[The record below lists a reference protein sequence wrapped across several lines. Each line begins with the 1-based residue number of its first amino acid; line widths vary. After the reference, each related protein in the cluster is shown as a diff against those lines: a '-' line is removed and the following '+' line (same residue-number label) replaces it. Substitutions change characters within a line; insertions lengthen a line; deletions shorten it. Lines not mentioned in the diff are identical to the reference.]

1 VKNKSST
8 MQGPMI
14 HLSPHDQ
21 TASIDGPGTFNGL
34 EQPKDPRQ
42 KPRPLFL
49 SWLQKATLDGK
60 TNEVFVVGGV
70 IARSDNP
77 DGSHDSA
84 KCDHILATLVDVAPT
99 TQPTHSPA
107 TKQGESTAY
116 ADADFLKNKQIQMLS
131 LRVDDVPASP
141 TTRPEAQVQSV
152 LTDAGGNLLH
162 QYNLLSRRIDY
173 DVPSKRLT
181 VPGPGRILAL
191 EQSPRNAAPS
201 ADAGSSFGG
210 HGATAIQW
218 QKRFIYD
225 DSAHTAVIDGAVKMV
240 HRTDGP
246 KPDQVTLENAD
257 IVQAEFEGASQTASP
272 NAGDLDEAPDR
283 RLKSLT
289 ATGAMTVITT
299 DKTIY
304 CGEFDF
310 DPVEQIL
317 TCRGGKLGKVTV
329 VDDKNLDGGTCAH
342 AVFNMKTNELKKM
355 TDVTGQSR

>member
-1 VKNKSST
+1 
-8 MQGPMI
+8 
-14 HLSPHDQ
+14 
-21 TASIDGPGTFNGL
+21 
-34 EQPKDPRQ
+34 
-42 KPRPLFL
+42 
-49 SWLQKATLDGK
+49 
-60 TNEVFVVGGV
+60 
-70 IARSDNP
+70 
-77 DGSHDSA
+77 
-84 KCDHILATLVDVAPT
+84 
-99 TQPTHSPA
+99 
-107 TKQGESTAY
+107 
-116 ADADFLKNKQIQMLS
+116 
-131 LRVDDVPASP
+131 
-141 TTRPEAQVQSV
+141 VQSV

-162 QYNLLSRRIDY
+162 QYNLLSQRIDY

-181 VPGPGRILAL
+181 VPGAGRILAL

-329 VDDKNLDGGTCAH
+329 VDDKNLDGGTCAQ